1 VRSVVNVRKAA
12 VVDNG
17 QVQTDT
23 VLSLSAGTDLSAAQP
38 VHYALHCPLKRK
50 RFLLLTVA

>member
-1 VRSVVNVRKAA
+1 MRSVVNVRKAA

>member
-1 VRSVVNVRKAA
+1 MVRSLMNVGKAA

-23 VLSLSAGTDLSAAQP
+23 VLSSRASTDLGAAQP
-38 VHYALHCPLKRK
+38 VHC
-50 RFLLLTVA
+50 TVP